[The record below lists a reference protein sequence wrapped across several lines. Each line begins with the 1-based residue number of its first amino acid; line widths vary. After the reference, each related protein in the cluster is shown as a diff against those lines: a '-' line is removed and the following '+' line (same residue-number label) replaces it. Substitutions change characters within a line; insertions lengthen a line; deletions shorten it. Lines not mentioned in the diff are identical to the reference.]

1 MEKKTFTKCSIKF
14 ISHSCSK
21 LTSHDTKSAIGDFST
36 SPAAV
41 KTNPL
46 LSQEE
51 RLVVNGSSGENV
63 PEDPVFYGQRKKIRR
78 TKEQEMI
85 SAILEL
91 AEYGKQWS

>member
-1 MEKKTFTKCSIKF
+1 MSEKTAT
-14 ISHSCSK
+14 
-21 LTSHDTKSAIGDFST
+21 IGDFST
-36 SPAAV
+36 TPGSPAVV

-46 LSQEE
+46 LSREE
-51 RLVVNGSSGENV
+51 RLMERSSGENV
-63 PEDPVFYGQRKKIRR
+63 PEDPVFYGQRTKIRR